1 LFGGFEKCLYPLQK
15 FDSDTERRFAV
26 ILERDAQKWFKP
38 AKGQLKIYYKDRNE
52 HPEYVPDF
60 IAETEQCVLMVET
73 KSLAE
78 MTDNIVQTKS
88 DAAKTWCKN
97 ASDYLQKNGGKV
109 WKYLLIPHDEVK
121 ENLQIKDYLQK
132 YELK

>member
-1 LFGGFEKCLYPLQK
+1 MGLRNVCIPYKNLIPILNGV
-15 FDSDTERRFAV
+15 FAV

-38 AKGQLKIYYKDRNE
+38 AKGQFKIYYKDRNE

-78 MTDNIVQTKS
+78 MTDPIVQAKAE
-88 DAAKTWCKN
+88 AAKTWCRN
-97 ASDYLQKNGGKV
+97 ASEYLLKNGGKS
-109 WKYLLIPHDEVK
+109 WKYLQIPHDEVT
-121 ENLQIKDYLQK
+121 ENLKLDDFVRRF
-132 YELK
+132 